1 MVGRKMLLA
10 VVVTGIIALGVQ
22 SCSKTPIACFT
33 TTPNMDSIHVNDT
46 VIFNANCSVFAG
58 SYNWQ
63 FYNNQD
69 SVAFTAIVTK
79 VFRDT
84 GKVDVYLLVNDGNNF
99 ADVDQT
105 ILVLP

>member
-1 MVGRKMLLA
+1 MVA
-10 VVVTGIIALGVQ
+10 VVTGIMVLGVQ

-33 TTPNMDSIHVNDT
+33 TTPAMDSIHVGDT
-46 VIFNANCSVFAG
+46 VVFNAYCSVFAG

-69 SVAFTAIVTK
+69 STAFTPIVTK
-79 VFRDT
+79 IFRDT
-84 GKVDVYLLVNDGNNF
+84 GRVDVYLLVTDGNNF